1 MGAKK
6 NIDFERVLQT
16 AIALAD
22 EGGFESVTLAS
33 VANQLGIRIP
43 SLYNHVAGLAALRME
58 MALWGVRELGERVRR
73 AAVGKSGDAAVF
85 SVAEAYRAFAL
96 AHPGIYAAT
105 QRAAQANQPELAAA
119 QTEVLDV
126 MLAVMAAYDLDED
139 DTLHAI
145 RALRSAMHG
154 FIDLETSGGFGMPLD
169 RQDSFRKLI
178 QLVVVGLNTAKE
190 AVESSE

>member
-1 MGAKK
+1 VGIRK
-6 NIDFERVLQT
+6 NVDFERVLQT

-43 SLYNHVAGLAALRME
+43 SLYNHVAGLPALRTA
-58 MALWGVRELGERVRR
+58 MALWGVRELADRTRR
-73 AAVGKSGDAAVF
+73 AAVGKSGDTAIV
-85 SVAEAYRAFAL
+85 SVADAYRAFAL

-105 QRAAQANQPELAAA
+105 QRAAPADEPDLVAA
-119 QTEVLDV
+119 QTEMVEIMIAVLAPYGLNEQDS
-126 MLAVMAAYDLDED
+126 
-139 DTLHAI
+139 LHAI

-169 RQDSFRKLI
+169 RQVSFRRLI
-178 QLVVVGLNTAKE
+178 QLVIEGLHMAQANAHQVG
-190 AVESSE
+190 